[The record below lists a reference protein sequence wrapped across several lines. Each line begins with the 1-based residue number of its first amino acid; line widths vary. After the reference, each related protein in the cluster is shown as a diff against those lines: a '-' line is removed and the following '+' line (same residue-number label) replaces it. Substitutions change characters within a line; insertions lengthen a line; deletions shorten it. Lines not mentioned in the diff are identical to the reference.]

1 MLGVLGIFYTIV
13 LAILIAKML
22 RKSYLY
28 TRGGNVV
35 ITDDHYV
42 SNGTVVERSD
52 FAGQKEAFRELEKTF
67 REPLLEPSGLAEHIA
82 MQRDGLMEQM
92 KNIASG

>member
-1 MLGVLGIFYTIV
+1 MGVLAVFYLFVMIALIFMMI
-13 LAILIAKML
+13 

-42 SNGTVVERSD
+42 SNGRVVKRDD
-52 FAGQKEAFRELEKTF
+52 FSAQKSAFSSLEKTF
-67 REPLLEPSGLAEHIA
+67 REPLLEPS
-82 MQRDGLMEQM
+82 
-92 KNIASG
+92 

>member
-1 MLGVLGIFYTIV
+1 MLVLM
-13 LAILIAKML
+13 LKML

-35 ITDDHYV
+35 ITDGHYV
-42 SNGTVVERSD
+42 SNGRVVERD
-52 FAGQKEAFRELEKTF
+52 DYTMQKEAFRELEKTF

-82 MQRDGLMEQM
+82 MERDSLMKQM
-92 KNIASG
+92 GNIASG

>member
-1 MLGVLGIFYTIV
+1 
-13 LAILIAKML
+13 ML

-42 SNGTVVERSD
+42 SGGYVVKRDDSD
-52 FAGQKEAFRELEKTF
+52 AQKSAFRELEKTF
-67 REPLLEPSGLAEHIA
+67 REPLLGRSELAEYIKLER
-82 MQRDGLMEQM
+82 QNLMKQM
-92 KNIASG
+92 GNIASG

>member
-1 MLGVLGIFYTIV
+1 MV

-35 ITDDHYV
+35 ITDNHYV
-42 SNGTVVERSD
+42 SNGEVVERSN
-52 FAGQKEAFRELEKTF
+52 FAGQKEAFSELERTF
-67 REPLLEPSGLAEHIA
+67 REPLLEPSGLAEHITTEK
-82 MQRDGLMEQM
+82 DNLMEQM
-92 KNIASG
+92 KSIASG